1 MNYENG
7 NTIKEMA
14 GYTENMIN
22 IMTMESVYKWNV
34 ESVENS
40 ENIHK

>member
-1 MNYENG
+1 MEEKKKRVKEIMNYENG

-22 IMTMESVYKWNV
+22 VMTMESVYK
-34 ESVENS
+34 
-40 ENIHK
+40 